1 MKSQRYQPGIQNG
14 PVAKRRTRSKIT
26 ATSKAR
32 GLRVGAKKPSS
43 RPLSNRAINR
53 LSSRPSRR
61 RQSEG
66 KGSSVM
72 WMMILIGGALSAVFI
87 YSLRSQID
95 TYKIAQAEERL
106 KMKLDEYASQQKF
119 LALDQQRAL
128 NANES
133 DRAARRNGLDQLKLN
148 MAAPPGVSANHVP
161 PPPQAPLTE
170 QKAAKLVK
178 VLKSSAS
185 KAPRA
190 RVVKAPIV
198 KVKKQGAK
206 QRPALRSKPR
216 R

>member
-32 GLRVGAKKPSS
+32 GLRIGAKKPSS
-43 RPLSNRAINR
+43 RPHSNRAINW

-66 KGSSVM
+66 KGSNVM
-72 WMMILIGGALSAVFI
+72 WMMILIGTALSAVFI
-87 YSLRSQID
+87 YSLRSQIN

-148 MAAPPGVSANHVP
+148 MAALPGVIANHVP
-161 PPPQAPLTE
+161 PPPQAPRTE
-170 QKAAKLVK
+170 QKAAKVVK

-185 KAPRA
+185 KAPVA

-206 QRPALRSKPR
+206 QRQALHSKPR